1 MKDVGGDTHP
11 CLASCS
17 LQGGLA
23 VGSTIL
29 VGDSVPF
36 RNILKLTDAVA
47 ANDCVVLLEGES
59 GTGKELL
66 ARRIHAHSKRSS
78 EPFIPVSCP
87 AITSS
92 LFESQFYGHVRGAFT
107 GAATDTLGIV
117 RAAEG
122 GTLLLDEIGELP
134 LHLQPKLLRLLQQRE
149 VTPVGSSKTIRVDVR
164 FIAATNCNLA
174 RRAADGKFR
183 PDLYHR
189 LNVVRIVIPPLRE
202 RPEDIELLLDF
213 YLEYYAQLYEM
224 LPYHVNAAL
233 RRSLLKYPWPG
244 NVRELCG
251 YVERL
256 YAAKVQP
263 MMPDTADW
271 DDTGLTIRPAAAEVQ
286 DEEQEAPIEAPSPNG
301 NGHYAGSERPGS
313 LNLAQAE
320 ADMIRRAL
328 ELTKYNRSAAAKLL
342 QIHRTTLQRKI
353 RLLGLDR

>member
-1 MKDVGGDTHP
+1 
-11 CLASCS
+11 
-17 LQGGLA
+17 
-23 VGSTIL
+23 
-29 VGDSVPF
+29 
-36 RNILKLTDAVA
+36 LKLTDAVA
-47 ANDCVVLLEGES
+47 SNDCVVLLEGES

-66 ARRIHAHSKRSS
+66 ARRIHAYSKRSS
-78 EPFIPVSCP
+78 KPFIPVSCP

-107 GAATDTLGIV
+107 GAATDTMGIV

-149 VTPVGSSKTIRVDVR
+149 VTPVGAAKPIGVDVR
-164 FIAATNCNLA
+164 FVAATNCNLA
-174 RRAADGKFR
+174 RRAAEGKFR

-202 RPEDIELLLDF
+202 RQDDIELLLDY

-224 LPYHVNAAL
+224 PPYHLNAPL
-233 RRSLLKYPWPG
+233 RRSLLRYPWPG

-256 YAAKVQP
+256 YAAKVSP
-263 MMPDTADW
+263 MMPDAVDW
-271 DDTGLTIRPAAAEVQ
+271 DDAGLAAIPRTTGEEIDEDQAPAATE
-286 DEEQEAPIEAPSPNG
+286 PSLPTPNG
-301 NGHYAGSERPGS
+301 NGNGRYAGSERPES